1 MVDYKKLLASALTE
15 LFEAQELLVKE
26 TVPLT
31 GLPRFRRFVF
41 AQKKDE
47 LVYWPAVFKDGMVAS
62 SYFSCEGKNV
72 YKSASTVSAYI
83 LDFTGQQPR
92 LVLRALRRIQAAT
105 SWCEARTEGRKR
117 AAEEILRQQK
127 RFLDILEAEE
137 ALAAIK

>member
-15 LFEAQELLVKE
+15 LCEAQELLVKK
-26 TVPLT
+26 TVPGT
-31 GLPRFRRFVF
+31 DLPRFRRFVF

-62 SYFSCEGKNV
+62 SYFSCEGKYV
-72 YKSASTVSAYI
+72 YASAGPVAEYI
-83 LDFTGQQPR
+83 LDLTGLQPR
-92 LVLRALRRIQAAT
+92 LVLRALRRIQAAAA
-105 SWCEARTEGRKR
+105 WCVARTEGRKR